1 MSRFRPSTSSG
12 RTGISN
18 EHGFTL
24 LEVLVSLAIFAMV
37 VVGAVGVLG
46 ATNSGLFEGLP
57 TGFVTTR
64 AARDITAASVYLNAF
79 EEFVASKGSANAP
92 AGDYCVGT
100 GCSPEVALPTGLTGY
115 PEPPGESYQLAWT
128 KLEVLIETW
137 YWDTTTNTFSTTVTT
152 NETLTRVRA
161 TLTWEIGG
169 RSRSV
174 TVDRFIP

>member
-1 MSRFRPSTSSG
+1 MRD
-12 RTGISN
+12 
-18 EHGFTL
+18 EAGFTL

-115 PEPPGESYQLAWT
+115 PVPPGEGYQLDWT

-137 YWDTTTNTFSTTVTT
+137 YWDGTCGATGCFSSTVTT
-152 NETLTRVRA
+152 DETLTRVRT

-174 TVDRFIP
+174 SVDRVIP